1 MFETLTQRLSDTV
14 QRLRGKSR
22 LSDANISEAVREVR
36 VALLEADVALPVV
49 QSFIQRVKA
58 RAVGQ
63 EVLRSLTP
71 GKTFIGIVNQELVS
85 VMGSTNSELN
95 LAVQPPAVILLA
107 GLQGSGKTTTAG
119 KLAKYLKEKLKKRVM
134 LVSADVYRPAA
145 IEQLRILGETV
156 GVKVHPST
164 AEQQPLAIAEA
175 ALDAARKSM
184 IEVLIVDTA
193 GRLAIDQ
200 AMMEEVKAL
209 HGLLKPVETLFVVD
223 AMTGQ
228 DAAAT
233 AKAFSETLPLTGVV
247 LTKTDGDARGGAAL
261 SVRHVTGRPI
271 KFIGR
276 GEKVD
281 ALEPFHP
288 ERIASRILGMGDVV
302 TLVEQVA
309 SEVDREKAE
318 ALANKVLGG
327 KGFDFN
333 DMRDQ
338 MEQLRKM
345 GGLANLL
352 DKLPVNLGQG
362 KLPME
367 DLKSRMNEKLVER
380 TIAIINSMTPE
391 ERSKPDLLNA
401 SRKQRIARG
410 SGTQIMDVNNLIKQ
424 VDEMR
429 RMMKKMSS
437 TGVKG
442 LLKNFQ
448 RRIPAGGQGGP
459 GGPGGHRR

>member
-1 MFETLTQRLSDTV
+1 M
-14 QRLRGKSR
+14 
-22 LSDANISEAVREVR
+22 
-36 VALLEADVALPVV
+36 
-49 QSFIQRVKA
+49 
-58 RAVGQ
+58 
-63 EVLRSLTP
+63 
-71 GKTFIGIVNQELVS
+71 
-85 VMGSTNSELN
+85 
-95 LAVQPPAVILLA
+95 
-107 GLQGSGKTTTAG
+107 
-119 KLAKYLKEKLKKRVM
+119 
-134 LVSADVYRPAA
+134 
-145 IEQLRILGETV
+145 
-156 GVKVHPST
+156 
-164 AEQQPLAIAEA
+164 
-175 ALDAARKSM
+175 
-184 IEVLIVDTA
+184 
-193 GRLAIDQ
+193 
-200 AMMEEVKAL
+200 
-209 HGLLKPVETLFVVD
+209 
-223 AMTGQ
+223 
-228 DAAAT
+228 
-233 AKAFSETLPLTGVV
+233 V

-309 SEVDREKAE
+309 NEVDREKAE
-318 ALANKVLGG
+318 QLANKVLGG

-367 DLKSRMNEKLVER
+367 ELKSRMNEKLVDR
-380 TIAIINSMTPE
+380 TVAIINSMTPA
-391 ERSKPDLLNA
+391 ERRNPDLLNA

-410 SGTQIMDVNNLIKQ
+410 SGVQMMDVNNLIKQ
-424 VDEMR
+424 VEEMR

-442 LLKNFQ
+442 FMKNFQ
-448 RRIPAGGQGGP
+448 RRIPAGGGGGGP
-459 GGPGGHRR
+459 RPR

>member
-119 KLAKYLKEKLKKRVM
+119 KLAKHLKEKLKKRVM
-134 LVSADVYRPAA
+134 MVSADVYRPAA

-156 GVKVHPST
+156 GVKVHPS
-164 AEQQPLAIAEA
+164 AADQQPLAIAEA

-233 AKAFSETLPLTGVV
+233 AKAFADTLPLTGVV

-309 SEVDREKAE
+309 HEVDRDKAE
-318 ALANKVLGG
+318 KLANKVLGG

-338 MEQLRKM
+338 MEQLRKL
-345 GGLANLL
+345 GGLSNLL

-362 KLPME
+362 KLPMAE
-367 DLKSRMNEKLVER
+367 LKERMNEKLVDR
-380 TIAIINSMTPE
+380 TVAIINSMTPE
-391 ERSKPDLLNA
+391 ERRNPDLLNA

-410 SGTQIMDVNNLIKQ
+410 SGVQMMDVNNLIKQ

-429 RMMKKMSS
+429 KMMKKMSS

-448 RRIPAGGQGGP
+448 RRIPAGGGGP
-459 GGPGGHRR
+459 RPR

>member
-49 QSFIQRVKA
+49 QAFIQRVKV

-119 KLAKYLKEKLKKRVM
+119 KLAKHLKEKLKKRVM

-156 GVKVHPST
+156 GVKVHPSN
-164 AEQQPLAIAEA
+164 ADQQPLAIAEA

-200 AMMEEVKAL
+200 AMMAEVKAL

-318 ALANKVLGG
+318 KLANKVLGG

-345 GGLANLL
+345 GGLSNLL

-362 KLPME
+362 KLPMA
-367 DLKSRMNEKLVER
+367 DLKERMNEKLVDR

-391 ERSKPDLLNA
+391 ERRSPELLNA

-410 SGTQIMDVNNLIKQ
+410 SGVQMMDVNNLIKQ

-459 GGPGGHRR
+459 AGGGHRPR

>member
-1 MFETLTQRLSDTV
+1 MFETLTQRLTDTV

-119 KLAKYLKEKLKKRVM
+119 KLAKHLKEKLKKRVM
-134 LVSADVYRPAA
+134 MVSADVYRPAA

-200 AMMEEVKAL
+200 AMMEEVKLL

-233 AKAFSETLPLTGVV
+233 AKAFSETC
-247 LTKTDGDARGGAAL
+247 R
-261 SVRHVTGRPI
+261 
-271 KFIGR
+271 
-276 GEKVD
+276 
-281 ALEPFHP
+281 
-288 ERIASRILGMGDVV
+288 
-302 TLVEQVA
+302 
-309 SEVDREKAE
+309 
-318 ALANKVLGG
+318 
-327 KGFDFN
+327 
-333 DMRDQ
+333 
-338 MEQLRKM
+338 
-345 GGLANLL
+345 
-352 DKLPVNLGQG
+352 
-362 KLPME
+362 
-367 DLKSRMNEKLVER
+367 
-380 TIAIINSMTPE
+380 
-391 ERSKPDLLNA
+391 
-401 SRKQRIARG
+401 
-410 SGTQIMDVNNLIKQ
+410 
-424 VDEMR
+424 
-429 RMMKKMSS
+429 
-437 TGVKG
+437 
-442 LLKNFQ
+442 
-448 RRIPAGGQGGP
+448 
-459 GGPGGHRR
+459 

>member
-1 MFETLTQRLSDTV
+1 MFETLTQRLTDTV

-119 KLAKYLKEKLKKRVM
+119 KLAKHLKEKLKKRVM

-145 IEQLRILGETV
+145 IEQLRILGDTV

-200 AMMEEVKAL
+200 AMMAEVKAL

-309 SEVDREKAE
+309 NEVDREKAE
-318 ALANKVLGG
+318 QLANKVLGG

-367 DLKSRMNEKLVER
+367 DLKARMNEKLVDR
-380 TIAIINSMTPE
+380 TVAIINSMTPD
-391 ERSKPDLLNA
+391 ERRNPDLLNA

-410 SGTQIMDVNNLIKQ
+410 SGVQIMDVNNLIKQ
-424 VDEMR
+424 VEEMR

-442 LLKNFQ
+442 LMKNFQ
-448 RRIPAGGQGGP
+448 RRIPSAGGGP
-459 GGPGGHRR
+459 RPR